1 MVAVIL
7 DCKIMHQGLIEWHM
21 LGSDKRYLIL
31 SFWGL
36 STGTLEKGTQNHHPQ
51 SCFTDLHS

>member
-36 STGTLEKGTQNHHPQ
+36 STGTLEKGTQNHHLQ